1 VEHRLNLK
9 DTRSERKDPEHSEF
23 SDASLYEEG
32 EFTLKPSEGL
42 HYKSISKKWYDLSVT
57 Y

>member
-1 VEHRLNLK
+1 LNLK

-42 HYKSISKKWYDLSVT
+42 HYISISKKWYDLSVI